1 MLTSLEGILSKGPA
15 VALLLAL
22 FVISQSWIIVALG
35 DRTGKELAKLQT
47 VCLIHPGS
55 TSTGEAA
62 RAILKEWTVDDI
74 QNFRRHFL
82 IDFWIHPIL
91 YALFFTSAL
100 LYHLNHDERS
110 KDDPKSVLYGRIG
123 AVLVFCGAFCDI
135 AENIR
140 HSSIDFGDSSHYF
153 ASNDVLWQ
161 ACAFASTKWVIMG
174 GVTGWL
180 SWRCSH
186 VPSSGKSTS
195 VGLSSRDLTDGLGD
209 SWVGPRSK
217 DFLNTPCEAGLLN
230 VQGRNIPWTLSTPN
244 ARHDNERSYTV
255 SPYAHYIGYG
265 LDEIQIHLEN
275 RPVLKLLAETIVKT
289 VGFIFNLLSFDSSIY
304 FNNQLLSTNL
314 WPTTIEWSQEQV
326 TRINNN
332 LKSQAAANGNSHRAI
347 VWRSVDKL
355 SQPKMTQMLSKS
367 PLCLLIPARVVNW
380 SEFEGSF
387 VDSDMYNK
395 KDFQRDGKLFRKQV
409 GWDIA
414 KQENVD
420 GWQNSKYRMITIP
433 PEDLTLKDATAIV
446 DLFNQLY
453 IKKYSLRNPQLT
465 PEGLIR
471 MATNGFF
478 RVDVLRLRT
487 NSGENDDNLG
497 RIVGF
502 CTWSTLDDVTNSS
515 FVGYD
520 IRRDPDEDLYRLVM
534 MMIHSNLVESGL
546 TKCHMSG
553 GANRFKRRR
562 GAESTIEY
570 NAVFVDH
577 LPFYQQI
584 PWRLAKFVADKIIT
598 VERAK

>member
-1 MLTSLEGILSKGPA
+1 MLTSLERIISTGPA

-35 DRTGKELAKLQT
+35 DTGKELAKLQT
-47 VCLIHPGS
+47 ACLIHPGYNA
-55 TSTGEAA
+55 TGEAA

-100 LYHLNHDERS
+100 LYHLTHDERS

-123 AVLVFCGAFCDI
+123 TLLVFCGAFCDI

-140 HSSIDFGDSSHYF
+140 HSSIDFDDSSHNF
-153 ASNDVLWQ
+153 ASNDTLWQ

-174 GVTGWL
+174 GVAGWL

-186 VPSSGKSTS
+186 TPSSGNSKLM
-195 VGLSSRDLTDGLGD
+195 GPSSKDLADGLGD
-209 SWVGPRSK
+209 SWVGPRAS

-230 VQGRNIPWTLSTPN
+230 IQGRNIPWTLSTPGS
-244 ARHDNERSYTV
+244 RHDIERSYTV

-265 LDEIQIHLEN
+265 LDEIQIHLAN
-275 RPVLKLLAETIVKT
+275 RTVFKLLAETIVET
-289 VGFIFNLLSFDSSIY
+289 VGFMFHCLSFDSSIY

-314 WPTTIEWSQEQV
+314 WPTTIAWSQEQV
-326 TRINNN
+326 TRINND
-332 LKSQAAANGNSHRAI
+332 LKSQAAASGDSNRAI

-355 SQPKMTQMLSKS
+355 SQPKMTRILSES
-367 PLCLLIPARVVNW
+367 PSCLLIPARVVNW
-380 SEFEGSF
+380 SEFEGDFIS
-387 VDSDMYNK
+387 SDMYNR
-395 KDFQRDGKLFRKQV
+395 KDFQRDMKLFQKQV

-420 GWQNSKYRMITIP
+420 GWQNSKYTMMNIP
-433 PEDLTLKDATAIV
+433 PEHLTLKDATAIV
-446 DLFNQLY
+446 DLFHQLY
-453 IKKYSLRNPQLT
+453 INKYSRRNPQLT

-471 MATNGFF
+471 MATSGFF
-478 RVDVLRLRT
+478 RVDVLRMRT
-487 NSGENDDNLG
+487 NSGESNDNLG

-502 CTWSTLDDVTNSS
+502 CTWSTSDDVTNSS

-520 IRRDPDEDLYRLVM
+520 IEGDTDGDLYRLVM

-546 TKCHMSG
+546 SKCHMSG

-562 GAESTIEY
+562 GAQSTIEY

-584 PWRLAKFVADKIIT
+584 PWKLVKLVADKIIT